1 VRPVVHYTMGG
12 IHTDIDAATP
22 LAGLFA
28 AGECACVS
36 INGANRLGSNSLTE
50 LLVFGAR
57 AGRAAAAF
65 AKANPKVG
73 AGAARGGADAALAR
87 MRELF
92 VREGGGETVAGLRK
106 AMNDTM
112 ESGAGVYRSE
122 ASLQETCR
130 VLADLRLRYDKVQ
143 LQDRSNVFNTDLIQV
158 LELGA
163 MLQVAEAV
171 AHSAVRRKESRGSH
185 QRLDHPE
192 RDDDNYLKHSLAT
205 CRGAESP
212 AVSYCDVVITRS
224 QPAERVYG
232 GAAA

>member
-1 VRPVVHYTMGG
+1 
-12 IHTDIDAATP
+12 
-22 LAGLFA
+22 
-28 AGECACVS
+28 
-36 INGANRLGSNSLTE
+36 
-50 LLVFGAR
+50 
-57 AGRAAAAF
+57 
-65 AKANPKVG
+65 
-73 AGAARGGADAALAR
+73 
-87 MRELF
+87 MREA
-92 VREGGGETVAGLRK
+92 GSETVSGLRK

-122 ASLQETCR
+122 ASLQDTCR
-130 VLADLRLRYDKVQ
+130 ALADLRLRYDKVQ

-163 MLQVAEAV
+163 MLQVAEAIAQSA
-171 AHSAVRRKESRGSH
+171 AHRKESRGSH

-192 RDDDNYLKHSLAT
+192 RDDGNYLKHSLAT
-205 CRGAESP
+205 YRGAETP